1 VFAVD
6 FNGLSAPSSVVLVYA
21 CGLPTHWSAPVLQAS
36 TQTTIT
42 IGWHYDGNDGGCQ
55 IHDYLVERDEDG
67 SG

>member
-1 VFAVD
+1 
-6 FNGLSAPSSVVLVYA
+6 
-21 CGLPTHWSAPVLQAS
+21 LQAS